1 MKADLFSRRGLRS
14 NEFLDDGKDVS
25 ELTRDFPITQSS
37 HQPTNA
43 VHPAASPHAVL
54 LVVFLLKS
62 FDLASEIA
70 IRINKP
76 AQLHERAHNCDIDF
90 CRTPRTQDTLKHCN
104 ALFGKGIRAIT
115 CAAMLP

>member
-1 MKADLFSRRGLRS
+1 METDLFSWCGRGS
-14 NEFLDDGKDVS
+14 NEFFDGGKDVR
-25 ELTRDFPITQSS
+25 ELTRDFPITRSS

-54 LVVFLLKS
+54 LVIFLLKG

-70 IRINKP
+70 IGIHKP
-76 AQLHERAHNCDIDF
+76 AQLHERAHDCDVDF
-90 CRTPRTQDTLKHCN
+90 DSALRATHARKHGH
-104 ALFGKGIRAIT
+104 AFLSKRVWAIT